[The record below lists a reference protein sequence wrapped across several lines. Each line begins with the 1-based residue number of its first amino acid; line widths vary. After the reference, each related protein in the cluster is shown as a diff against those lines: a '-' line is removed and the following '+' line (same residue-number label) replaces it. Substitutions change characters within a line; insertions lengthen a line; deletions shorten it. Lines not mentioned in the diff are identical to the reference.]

1 MTGHRKIQIGWF
13 SEDRRMAL
21 CQCVLCLGALVFQL
35 ASVGELSAQ
44 GMPKV
49 STGVA
54 SADSGSEC
62 QRSENLLKQADF
74 SQVAGERY
82 AWRSMQ
88 HSSQPSFV
96 LAIEEDVLT
105 ITQAGSEPWFVFKQ
119 AVDTAQVAGKRV
131 MLSADMRGDIKT
143 EPRTHGFEYKAGLY
157 YRVVTSDRSS
167 QSFSGDQQPNIGEW
181 DWRSFEVE
189 VQVPQNLRSLEI
201 GFFHQ
206 AGGVLYA
213 KNPSLVILECPE

>member
-1 MTGHRKIQIGWF
+1 MSWF
-13 SEDRRMAL
+13 GENWRVVSRPYA
-21 CQCVLCLGALVFQL
+21 LCLGALVFQL
-35 ASVGELSAQ
+35 ATVSELSAQ

-49 STGVA
+49 STDVA
-54 SADSGSEC
+54 SVDDGSEC
-62 QRSENLLKQADF
+62 QRSKNLLKQADF
-74 SQVAGERY
+74 AQVAGELY
-82 AWRSMQ
+82 AWRSRQ
-88 HSSQPSFV
+88 HSSQPSFE

-119 AVDTAQVAGKRV
+119 TVDKARVAGKRV
-131 MLSADMRGDIKT
+131 MISADMRGDIKT
-143 EPRTHGFEYKAGLY
+143 EPKVHGFEYKAGLY
-157 YRVVTSDRSS
+157 YRVVTSDRES

-181 DWRSFEVE
+181 DWRNFEVE
-189 VQVPQNLRSLEI
+189 LEMPQNLRSFEV